1 MKINRIKRLYEEDL
15 MQMQATAPVQTPQPV
30 QQMPQM
36 QQMQAPMP
44 AQIEMPMDMEEPSGM
59 PEMGSQS
66 EVSQMT
72 VGDFLQ
78 KCKALDPLVCMGI
91 EAFIE
96 KNKDMFTLAS
106 SDAQI
111 DAELKD
117 VEFGSQEDEND
128 LPEIEFPVDQQ
139 EQM

>member
-1 MKINRIKRLYEEDL
+1 MKINKIKRLYEEDL
-15 MQMQATAPVQTPQPV
+15 MQMQAPAPVQTTQPV

-36 QQMQAPMP
+36 QVPMP
-44 AQIEMPMDMEEPSGM
+44 AQIEMPMDMEEPSDM
-59 PEMGSQS
+59 QDMGSQS

-78 KCKALDPLVCMGI
+78 KCKAVDPLVCMGI
-91 EAFIE
+91 ESFIE
-96 KNKDMFTLAS
+96 KNKEMFTLAS

-111 DAELKD
+111 DTELED
-117 VEFGSQEDEND
+117 VEFGSQEDETD

-139 EQM
+139 EQI